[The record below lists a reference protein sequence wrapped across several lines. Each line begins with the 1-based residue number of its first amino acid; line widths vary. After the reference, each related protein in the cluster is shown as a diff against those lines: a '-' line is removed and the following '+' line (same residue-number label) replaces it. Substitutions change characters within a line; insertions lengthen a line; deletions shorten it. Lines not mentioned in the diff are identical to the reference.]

1 MARMKTAKQQLAEK
15 FPTISDI
22 EKTRINYT
30 SWAQMAKAIGI
41 SKASLY
47 EYRSFLGMKMEIGG
61 KKPNNF
67 CLANKKETDDLIKAL
82 MEGKSKNIVKVYQI
96 TKPNVFYQDPRG
108 YKGLKYVRTEQGT
121 SWAALRHQVSAVG
134 GRGQ

>member
-1 MARMKTAKQQLAEK
+1 MARNRTTKDRLTELYPTQEAMLKAREK
-15 FPTISDI
+15 
-22 EKTRINYT
+22 YT

-67 CLANKKETDDLIKAL
+67 CLANQKETDDLIKKL
-82 MEGKSKNIVKVYQI
+82 MQGESKNVVTVYEIVSPI
-96 TKPNVFYQDPRG
+96 FYQNPRG
-108 YKGLKYVRTEQGT
+108 YNGLKYSRIEQGMT
-121 SWAALRHQVSAVG
+121 WGALKHMASAIG